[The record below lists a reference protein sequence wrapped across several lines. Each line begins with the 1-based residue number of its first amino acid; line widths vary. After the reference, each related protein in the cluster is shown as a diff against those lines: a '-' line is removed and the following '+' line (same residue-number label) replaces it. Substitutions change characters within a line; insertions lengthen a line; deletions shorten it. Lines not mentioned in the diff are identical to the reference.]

1 MGTDIINKKMNAFIN
16 VSKGFSITQQVSKNK
31 TGISAL
37 CSQLTPN
44 QPFINSK
51 QIKEVREKYKLH
63 EKDTGSPEYQ
73 IAALTVR
80 IAYMTA
86 HVKRNPKDFSSTRG
100 LIAMVNARKK
110 LLAYLRKEDKDRFLK
125 LCLGLN
131 IRIQQNQL

>member
-1 MGTDIINKKMNAFIN
+1 MIAFIN
-16 VSKGFSITQQVSKNK
+16 ISKALVSSVKVFRNKN
-31 TGISAL
+31 GASSL
-37 CSQLTPN
+37 CSQLAPS

-51 QIKEVREKYKLH
+51 EIKEVREKYKLH

-86 HVKRNPKDFSSTRG
+86 HVKRNPKDYSSTRG

>member
-1 MGTDIINKKMNAFIN
+1 MIAFIN
-16 VSKGFSITQQVSKNK
+16 ISKALVSSERVFRNKN
-31 TGISAL
+31 GANSL
-37 CSQLTPN
+37 CSQLAPS

-51 QIKEVREKYKLH
+51 EIKEVREKYKLH

-86 HVKRNPKDFSSTRG
+86 HVKRNPKDYSSTRG

-131 IRIQQNQL
+131 IRIQQSQL

>member
-1 MGTDIINKKMNAFIN
+1 MIAFIN
-16 VSKGFSITQQVSKNK
+16 SSKALVSSERVFKNK
-31 TGISAL
+31 NRVSSL
-37 CSQLTPN
+37 CSQLAPS

-51 QIKEVREKYKLH
+51 EIKEVREKYKLH

-86 HVKRNPKDFSSTRG
+86 HVKRNPKDYSSTRG

-131 IRIQQNQL
+131 IRIQQSQL